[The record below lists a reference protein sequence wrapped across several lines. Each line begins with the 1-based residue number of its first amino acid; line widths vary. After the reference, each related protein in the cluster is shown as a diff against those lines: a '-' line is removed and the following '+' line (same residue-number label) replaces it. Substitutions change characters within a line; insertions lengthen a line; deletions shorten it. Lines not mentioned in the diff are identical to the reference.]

1 MVIIAKISSNIR
13 HVVIHHIVIVIYL
26 VFYMYLSKFVFFWVM
41 SPTFVTDL
49 KFRLVI
55 MEIDLR
61 VFTLRKQT

>member
-13 HVVIHHIVIVIYL
+13 HVVIHHIVIVICILHVL
-26 VFYMYLSKFVFFWVM
+26 VKICFFWVM